1 MTNKGEAD
9 GPKPI
14 KVKRKYLRKAKAIP
28 SSELDAN
35 DVQIV
40 VVASLL
46 EELEDGK
53 FPLGKKILTPIRG
66 GAGVRS

>member
-1 MTNKGEAD
+1 MYKERLDKNEKEY
-9 GPKPI
+9 
-14 KVKRKYLRKAKAIP
+14 KVKRKYLRKAKTIP

-46 EELEDGK
+46 EELENGK
-53 FPLGKKILTPIRG
+53 PSSGNLI
-66 GAGVRS
+66 

>member
-1 MTNKGEAD
+1 MPKVEDD
-9 GPKPI
+9 GPKTI
-14 KVKRKYLRKAKAIP
+14 KVKRKYLKKAKRIP

-53 FPLGKKILTPIRG
+53 LFNPDLDLTIFRG
-66 GAGVRS
+66 RVGV